1 MHYTPATIPD
11 EARAALLPAFD
22 YADDQDVDEWLQRC
36 RRDHAQ
42 LWRHGDYWL
51 ISEVRQ
57 TKRGLAVHLV
67 FSAGGYEPALVDE
80 VNAWAKS
87 IGCVR
92 SYFSG
97 RPGCARRRPDY
108 RLRTVTMDK
117 EL

>member
-1 MHYTPATIPD
+1 MHYTPDTIPP

-22 YADDQDVDEWLQRC
+22 HADDQDVDTWLQRC
-36 RRDHAQ
+36 RDDLAQ
-42 LWRHGDYWL
+42 LWFQDGYWL

-57 TKRGLAVHLV
+57 TKRGLAVHLL
-67 FSAGGYEPALVDE
+67 FSAGQYTPALVDE

-97 RPGCARRRPDY
+97 RPGCMRRRPDY